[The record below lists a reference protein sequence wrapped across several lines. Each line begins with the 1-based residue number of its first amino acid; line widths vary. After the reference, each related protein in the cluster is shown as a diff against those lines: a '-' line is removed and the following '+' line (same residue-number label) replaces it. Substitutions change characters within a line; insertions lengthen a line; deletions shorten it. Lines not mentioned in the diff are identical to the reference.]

1 MINWINLI
9 GQVVKK
15 VNYKNK
21 LKRKKCPFKKFFR
34 YR

>member
-21 LKRKKCPFKKFFR
+21 L
-34 YR
+34 